1 MIFFNVPILFLIF
14 HVFLLMLLLVC
25 FLFSCLGLFSKF
37 ILASSP
43 FSSSFSSL
51 VKVSFS
57 FSISLFYIFSFVL
70 TFFLCI
76 LLLSLYLQFLPNIS
90 SSSNSS
96 TFPLVIALA
105 SSHFSFS

>member
-57 FSISLFYIFSFVL
+57 FSISLFFIFSFVL
-70 TFFLCI
+70 TSSSFFLCI
-76 LLLSLYLQFLPNIS
+76 FNFFPTFPPLPILRPFLLLLL
-90 SSSNSS
+90 
-96 TFPLVIALA
+96 
-105 SSHFSFS
+105 